1 MRKKTAF
8 KEALAE
14 LPGELWKFI
23 QAFIPF
29 LFFYGIVFAPFGCI
43 VWFGTDLLLG
53 IGIPRVILLW
63 GARILGVAFGIVA
76 SAIMIAI
83 AKDAAPEDPMKSR
96 IPTLGIAA
104 SIAINVLLWI

>member
-14 LPGELWKFI
+14 LPRELWKFI

-43 VWFGTDLLLG
+43 VWFGADFLLG
-53 IGIPRVILLW
+53 IGIPRVVLLW
-63 GARILGVAFGIVA
+63 GTRILGIVFGVIA

-96 IPTLGIAA
+96 ISTLGIAA
-104 SIAINVLLWI
+104 SIAINVMLWV

>member
-1 MRKKTAF
+1 MRKGTTF

-23 QAFIPF
+23 QALIAF
-29 LFFYGIVFAPFGCI
+29 LFYYGFVFSPFACI
-43 VWFGTDLLLG
+43 VWLGTDFLSRAG
-53 IGIPRVILLW
+53 VPRVVLLW
-63 GARILGVAFGIVA
+63 GMRILGVAFGIIA

-83 AKDAAPEDPMKSR
+83 AKDADPKDPMKSR